1 MSASPPQRQRL
12 WSEVVLAS
20 VCGGDLCGR
29 LSGPITGVSIDTRA
43 IEAGDLFVAL
53 KDQRDGHDFVTQA
66 FSAGAT
72 AALVAKAYQRRDGD
86 GALIRVD
93 DPLRAL
99 EDAGRVAR
107 FRTDAKVAA
116 VTGSVGKTGTKE
128 MLRLC
133 LGRVGATHASEKSY
147 NNHWGVPLTLARMPA
162 DPKRTYGYRRVEVLA
177 ALGNA
182 IALMVATGFLLREAW
197 ARFMFPTTIA
207 AGPMIAVALVGLIC
221 NLISASMLWRVSRN
235 NINLRGALLHVLS
248 DGAGSVGAVLA
259 GVIMLKTRWY
269 QADAL
274 VTVLIC
280 VGIVFTAF
288 WLLRDSVHILLEGTP
303 AHLDV
308 EEVRGALAAIPGV
321 ADVHDLHLWCLTMGQ
336 DAMSGHLILADGHD
350 PARALKDGK
359 AVLADRFG
367 ITHVTLQIETKNDA

>member
-1 MSASPPQRQRL
+1 
-12 WSEVVLAS
+12 
-20 VCGGDLCGR
+20 
-29 LSGPITGVSIDTRA
+29 
-43 IEAGDLFVAL
+43 
-53 KDQRDGHDFVTQA
+53 
-66 FSAGAT
+66 
-72 AALVAKAYQRRDGD
+72 
-86 GALIRVD
+86 
-93 DPLRAL
+93 
-99 EDAGRVAR
+99 
-107 FRTDAKVAA
+107 
-116 VTGSVGKTGTKE
+116 
-128 MLRLC
+128 
-133 LGRVGATHASEKSY
+133 
-147 NNHWGVPLTLARMPA
+147 
-162 DPKRTYGYRRVEVLA
+162 
-177 ALGNA
+177 
-182 IALMVATGFLLREAW
+182 
-197 ARFMFPTTIA
+197 MF
-207 AGPMIAVALVGLIC
+207 AVALVGLIC

-350 PARALKDGK
+350 PARALTDGK